1 MLGWPSKPLLCLCLP
16 TLPTQPHPGRI
27 AHLSEAHSQDGRNR
41 SSLQHSCDT
50 DVGIGAANPLP
61 LSWAAMHSHQGLEGI
76 PEGRVTSLSTEFW
89 GEVCYCC
96 AISSY
101 VQNILCGF
109 FFPSKSHVLEAWR
122 QSPLLAPLPLYVLW
136 ELLGGRRAQMVRPHL
151 EERNKES

>member
-61 LSWAAMHSHQGLEGI
+61 LSWAAMHIHQGLEGI

-109 FFPSKSHVLEAWR
+109 FFPL
-122 QSPLLAPLPLYVLW
+122 
-136 ELLGGRRAQMVRPHL
+136 
-151 EERNKES
+151 KESCTRSLETKSTSGPFASLCSLGAAWW

>member
-61 LSWAAMHSHQGLEGI
+61 LSWAAMHIHQGLEGI